1 MRGLR
6 NVSEVAARIPFIDG
20 HHGSRPVALARG
32 IVFVQRPVELV
43 RIGGITYHAEPSVD
57 APFVM
62 MKLVHAAAVPTPM
75 VASSPAAKKNFL
87 IL

>member
-1 MRGLR
+1 
-6 NVSEVAARIPFIDG
+6 
-20 HHGSRPVALARG
+20 
-32 IVFVQRPVELV
+32 
-43 RIGGITYHAEPSVD
+43 
-57 APFVM
+57 VM